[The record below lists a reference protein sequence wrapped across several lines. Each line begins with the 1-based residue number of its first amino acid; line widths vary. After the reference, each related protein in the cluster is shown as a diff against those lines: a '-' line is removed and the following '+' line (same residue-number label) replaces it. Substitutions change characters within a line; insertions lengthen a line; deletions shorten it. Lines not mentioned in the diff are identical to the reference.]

1 MKFKESTTS
10 LKPSLIDYHGTKNL
24 CSDEHNN
31 LPLEKRSKTL
41 FVDSKMETLK
51 ECSRDVSMVLSV
63 NSLYYNDTKT
73 CDDVPVPI
81 RFWIHWLNTGICT
94 CLTIQQWNQHVIVF
108 QDIFTFT
115 LEENTTRSF
124 TQWFRCKLKKNSVG
138 NNSNLGMKNIL
149 VESCLLEFGRENKK
163 EKLL

>member
-10 LKPSLIDYHGTKNL
+10 LKSSLINHCGAKNL

-31 LPLEKRSKTL
+31 LLLKKRVKTS

-51 ECSRDVSMVLSV
+51 ECPRDVSMVLSV

-73 CDDVPVPI
+73 CDDAPVPI
-81 RFWIHWLNTGICT
+81 KFWIHWLNTGICT

-124 TQWFRCKLKKNSVG
+124 TQWFRCKLKKFSVG
-138 NNSNLGMKNIL
+138 NNSSLGMKDVL
-149 VESCLLEFGRENKK
+149 VENVSPGVW
-163 EKLL
+163 